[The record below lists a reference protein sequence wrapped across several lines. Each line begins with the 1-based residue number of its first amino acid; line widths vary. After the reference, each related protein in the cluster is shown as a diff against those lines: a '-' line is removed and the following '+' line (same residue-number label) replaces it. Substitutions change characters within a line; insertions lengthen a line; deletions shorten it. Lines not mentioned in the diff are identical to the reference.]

1 MIYDIIYLSDLT
13 KNSPV
18 YQVGKIMISSS
29 PVLLEILEFNTNYID
44 NFGFMGK
51 KLLKDR
57 SYINSVIEKAN
68 LNRDPISYLF
78 KNLNYSIQLRE
89 SKLN

>member
-1 MIYDIIYLSDLT
+1 M
-13 KNSPV
+13 
-18 YQVGKIMISSS
+18 
-29 PVLLEILEFNTNYID
+29 E
-44 NFGFMGK
+44 K

-78 KNLNYSIQLRE
+78 KNLNYSIQLRK